1 MEEEKSCNTSLED
14 IASEMSE
21 IETSLQDA
29 RIRLY
34 NLHLEMDKIEQ
45 GVQKA
50 SRDYLLLNADPDK
63 PEKEKVAFA
72 VHREKQGMELKLE
85 EMECEA
91 YLNDLMEDVKSFIGH
106 VGPECGLAVR
116 EELKPTTESNR
127 VFEKWRDAFEKLNDR
142 WRDQKLKKPR
152 LLFKIKA
159 VGGDFRRL
167 EILYENTLR
176 TMKEAESVLDKV
188 QKFVKVPIDHKEQNI
203 EVYKAWHPPQLDL
216 SKITP
221 GCSLF
226 EWLKEIQRFVNKEKF
241 PDELI
246 MLKTWKSMENHAGDV
261 RKKLMTKNVRN
272 FRALEDQLVA
282 TYGYPLIISEQL
294 RIYHENAGKIPTM
307 EEDSPLVETAM
318 EIRSIA
324 EDHVF
329 GIEAGIAQLDY
340 YISNFG
346 AKFGTQKMEQGYLS
360 SSSLFGLAKM
370 LPDTK
375 MSTAVSEMLSMDSVG
390 KLKYLKEE
398 FEGLE
403 RAYRETIK
411 VYGANYVYEDVED
424 AVSDDYAA
432 QYPCG
437 MDD

>member
-1 MEEEKSCNTSLED
+1 MSCKTSLEN

-29 RIRLY
+29 KIRLY

-45 GVQKA
+45 EVQIVQKA
-50 SRDYLLLNADPDK
+50 SRDYLLLNEDPDK
-63 PEKEKVAFA
+63 PEKEKIAFP
-72 VHREKQGMELKLE
+72 VHREEQGMELKLE
-85 EMECEA
+85 EIEFETSIN
-91 YLNDLMEDVKSFIGH
+91 YLMEDVKSFIRH
-106 VGPECGLAVR
+106 VRPECELAVR
-116 EELKPTTESNR
+116 EELEPTTESNR
-127 VFEKWRDAFEKLNDR
+127 VFEKWMDAFEKLQDR
-142 WRDQKLKKPR
+142 WRENKMPKLI
-152 LLFKIKA
+152 FKIKT
-159 VGGDFRRL
+159 VGGDSRRL

-176 TMKEAESVLDKV
+176 AMKEAESVLDKV

-203 EVYKAWHPPQLDL
+203 EVYKAWHPPQLNL
-216 SKITP
+216 EKITP

-226 EWLKEIQRFVNKEKF
+226 EWLKEVKRFVTKEKF

-261 RKKLMTKNVRN
+261 RKKLMTKNLRN

-294 RIYHENAGKIPTM
+294 RIYHENAGKTPTM

-324 EDHVF
+324 EDHLF
-329 GIEAGIAQLDY
+329 GIDAGMAQLDY

-346 AKFGTQKMEQGYLS
+346 AKFGVRKMEQGYLS

-375 MSTAVSEMLSMDSVG
+375 MSSAISQMLSMDSVG

-403 RAYRETIK
+403 RAYSETIK
-411 VYGANYVYEDVED
+411 VYGANIVYGDVED
-424 AVSDDYAA
+424 ADSDDYPA
-432 QYPCG
+432 QYQCG